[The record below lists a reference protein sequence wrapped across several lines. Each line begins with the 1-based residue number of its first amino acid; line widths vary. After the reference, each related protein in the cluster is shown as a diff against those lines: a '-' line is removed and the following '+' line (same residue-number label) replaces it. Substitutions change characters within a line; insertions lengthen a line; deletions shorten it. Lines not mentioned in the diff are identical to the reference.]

1 MSGADKKNTLGMGR
15 HLSMLAVWGLS
26 FGYAVGWGAFVMP
39 GATFLPDAG
48 PLGTV
53 IGVLVGAFAMAV
65 IGWNEYTHRCCFS
78 DGRLVRVETWA
89 YPHSPE
95 DVFAQ

>member
-1 MSGADKKNTLGMGR
+1 MNDAVRENSGGMGR

-53 IGVLVGAFAMAV
+53 VGGLVGALAMAV
-65 IGWNEYTHRCCFS
+65 IGGN
-78 DGRLVRVETWA
+78 
-89 YPHSPE
+89 
-95 DVFAQ
+95 